1 MASGWEFE
9 VEIAGV
15 EYPCDLWARFVLT
28 VDNNK
33 EPIKHDECCKN
44 SEDQETIFQ
53 HRLERV
59 TDKRWRTEIETG
71 RVYSGTPNNPVGYVE
86 DF

>member
-1 MASGWEFE
+1 MASEWEFE
-9 VEIAGV
+9 VEIVGV

-33 EPIKHDECCKN
+33 EPIEQDEPGKN
-44 SEDQETIFQ
+44 SEDHELILQ
-53 HRLERV
+53 HWLERV
-59 TDKRWRTEIETG
+59 IDKTSTTEIRVG
-71 RVYSGTPNNPVGYVE
+71 RVYDCMPNNPVGFVE